1 MRKAAGILV
10 IHGNKCLLCKRNT
23 NGSLPGEWSIPA
35 GKVEK
40 GENPKEGA
48 VREFFE
54 ETNVHVNTPLYFNGV
69 FKRFDREGQKPKGL
83 MYVFSTK
90 TPEPIR
96 PDLDNA
102 KDGEEHTECNYFLFD
117 ELPEP
122 MNEPFKTFISN
133 LLK

>member
-10 IHGNKCLLCKRNT
+10 VHGEKCLLCKRNT

-40 GENPKEGA
+40 DENPKDAA

-54 ETNVHVNTPLYFNGV
+54 ETNVHINTPLYFNGV
-69 FKRFDREGQKPKGL
+69 FKRYDREGQKPKGL
-83 MYVFSTK
+83 MYVFATTAS
-90 TPEPIR
+90 EVIR
-96 PDLDNA
+96 PDLDKA
-102 KDGEEHTECNYFLFD
+102 KDGEEHTECGYFSFD

-122 MNEPFKTFISN
+122 MNKPFKKFISTI
-133 LLK
+133 LK